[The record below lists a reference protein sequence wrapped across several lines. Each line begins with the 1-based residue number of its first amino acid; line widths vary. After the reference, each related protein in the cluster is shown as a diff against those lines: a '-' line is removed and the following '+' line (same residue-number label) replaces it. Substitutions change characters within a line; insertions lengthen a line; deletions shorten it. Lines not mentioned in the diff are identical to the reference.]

1 MAFTALVLEETGGK
15 VTQTFKQLEDKD
27 LPQGEVL
34 VRVGYS
40 DLNYKDGLILNGMA
54 RLVRSY
60 PHIPGIDLVGTVE
73 ASSAPEFKPGDAVVL
88 TGWATGERQW
98 GGYSQKQRVK
108 AAHLLALPKGLSPKR
123 AMAIGTAGLTAM
135 LSVLA
140 LERHGLK
147 PDQGEVLVTGATG
160 GLGSIAVAILAK
172 LGYKVAGSTGK
183 ADKADYLK
191 SLGASVVVD
200 RKELSDPSDRP
211 LESSRWA
218 GAVDTV
224 GGVTLARVFA
234 QMNTHGSV
242 AVCGNAGGNELKTTV
257 LPLILRGVNLL
268 GIDSNFCP
276 QALRREAWQR
286 LTTDLPMDK
295 LDAMTEVVPLK
306 ALPDLAN
313 KILKGQIGGRIVV
326 DVNA

>member
-1 MAFTALVLEETGGK
+1 MAFTALVLDEAGGK
-15 VTQTFKQLEDKD
+15 VSQHFKQLEDKD

-34 VRVGYS
+34 VRVQYS
-40 DLNYKDGLILNGMA
+40 DLNYKDGLILNGLA

-60 PHIPGIDLVGTVE
+60 PHIPGIDLAGTVE
-73 ASSAPEFKPGDAVVL
+73 HSSAAEFKPGDAVVL
-88 TGWATGERQW
+88 TGWGTGERHW
-98 GGYSQKQRVK
+98 GGYSQKQRAK
-108 AAHLLALPKGLSPKR
+108 AGHLLKLPQGMSPKR

-140 LERHGLK
+140 LERHGLE
-147 PDQGEVLVTGATG
+147 PGAGEVLVTGATG
-160 GLGSIAVAILAK
+160 GLGSVAVAILAK

-183 ADKADYLK
+183 ADRSDYLK
-191 SLGASVVVD
+191 SLGAATIID
-200 RKELSDPSDRP
+200 RKELSEAGDRP
-211 LESSRWA
+211 LESARWA
-218 GAVDTV
+218 GAIDTV
-224 GGVTLARVFA
+224 GGTTLARVFA

-242 AVCGNAGGNELKTTV
+242 AVCGNAGGNDLKTTV

-268 GIDSNFCP
+268 GIDSNYCP

-286 LTTDLPMDK
+286 LTTDLPTDK
-295 LDAMTEVVPLK
+295 LDAMTEIVPLK

-313 KILKGQIGGRIVV
+313 KILKGQIGGRVVV

>member
-1 MAFTALVLEETGGK
+1 MAFTALVLEEAGGK
-15 VTQTFKQLEDKD
+15 VGQHFKQLEDKD
-27 LPQGEVL
+27 LPDGEVL
-34 VRVGYS
+34 VRVQYS
-40 DLNYKDGLILNGMA
+40 DLNYKDGLILNGLA

-73 ASSAPEFKPGDAVVL
+73 QSSAAEFKPGDGVVL
-88 TGWATGERQW
+88 TGWGTGERQW
-98 GGYSQKQRVK
+98 GGYTQKQRVK
-108 AAHLLALPKGLSPKR
+108 AAHLLKLPAGLSPKR

-140 LERHGLK
+140 LEGHGLK
-147 PDQGEVLVTGATG
+147 SDQGEVLVTGATG
-160 GLGSIAVAILAK
+160 GVGSVAVAILAR

-183 ADKADYLK
+183 ADKVDYLR
-191 SLGASVVVD
+191 SLGASVIVD

-242 AVCGNAGGNELKTTV
+242 AVCGNAGGNDLKTTV

-268 GIDSNFCP
+268 GIDSNYCP

>member
-1 MAFTALVLEETGGK
+1 MAFTALVLEEANGK
-15 VTQTFKQLEDKD
+15 VTQTFRQLEDKD
-27 LPQGEVL
+27 LPDGEVL
-34 VRVGYS
+34 VRVSYS
-40 DLNYKDGLILNGMA
+40 DLNYKDGLIVNGLA

-60 PHIPGIDLVGTVE
+60 PHVPGIDLVGTVE
-73 ASSAPEFKPGDAVVL
+73 DSSSPDFKPGDAVVL
-88 TGWATGERQW
+88 TGWATGERHW
-98 GGYSQKQRVK
+98 GGYAQKQRVK
-108 AAHLLALPKGLSPKR
+108 AAHLLPLPAGLSPKR

-135 LSVLA
+135 LSVMA
-140 LERHGLK
+140 LERHGLR
-147 PDQGEVLVTGATG
+147 PGEGEVLVTGATG

-183 ADKADYLK
+183 ADKVDYLR
-191 SLGASVVVD
+191 SLGAATIID
-200 RKELSDPSDRP
+200 RKELSEPSDRP

-234 QMNTHGSV
+234 QMNAHASI
-242 AVCGNAGGNELKTTV
+242 AVCGNASGNDLKTTV

-276 QALRREAWQR
+276 VELRREAWRR

-295 LDAMTEVVPLK
+295 LDAMTEIAPLK
-306 ALPDLAN
+306 AVPDLAN
-313 KILKGQIGGRIVV
+313 RILKGQIGGRVV
-326 DVNA
+326 IDVNA

>member
-1 MAFTALVLEETGGK
+1 MAFTALVLEEAGGK
-15 VTQTFKQLEDKD
+15 VTQSFKQLEDKD
-27 LPQGEVL
+27 LPAGEVL

-40 DLNYKDGLILNGMA
+40 DLNYKDGLILNGLA

-73 ASSAPEFKPGDAVVL
+73 QSSAAEFKPGDAVVL

-108 AAHLLALPKGLSPKR
+108 AAHLLPLQKGMSPKR

-135 LSVLA
+135 LSVMA

-160 GLGSIAVAILAK
+160 GVGSVAVAILAK
-172 LGYKVAGSTGK
+172 LGYRVAGSTGK
-183 ADKADYLK
+183 TELGEYLK
-191 SLGASVVVD
+191 SLGAAVIVD

-224 GGVTLARVFA
+224 GGMTLARAFA
-234 QMNTHGSV
+234 QMNTHASI

-286 LTTDLPMDK
+286 LVTDLPTDK
-295 LDAMTEVVPLK
+295 LDAMTQVAPLK

-313 KILKGQIGGRIVV
+313 KILKGQIGGRVV
-326 DVNA
+326 IDVNA

>member
-1 MAFTALVLEETGGK
+1 MTFTALVLEEAGGK
-15 VTQTFKQLEDKD
+15 VTQSFKQLEDKD
-27 LPQGEVL
+27 LPEGEVL

-40 DLNYKDGLILNGMA
+40 DLNYKDGLILNGLA

-60 PHIPGIDLVGTVE
+60 PHVPGIDLVGTVE
-73 ASSAPEFKPGDAVVL
+73 ASTAPEFKLGDAIVL

-98 GGYSQKQRVK
+98 GGYSQKQRVN
-108 AAHLLALPKGLSPKR
+108 AAHLLPLPKGMSPKR

-135 LSVLA
+135 LSVMA

-160 GLGSIAVAILAK
+160 GVGSVAVAILAR

-183 ADKADYLK
+183 ADKVDYLK
-191 SLGASVVVD
+191 SLGASVIVD

-218 GAVDTV
+218 GAIDTV
-224 GGVTLARVFA
+224 GGATLARAFA
-234 QMNTHGSV
+234 QMNTHASI

-268 GIDSNFCP
+268 GIDSNYCP

-286 LTTDLPMDK
+286 LVTDLPMDK
-295 LDAMTEVVPLK
+295 LDAMTQVAPLK
-306 ALPDLAN
+306 ALPELAN
-313 KILKGQIGGRIVV
+313 KILKGQIGGRVV
-326 DVNA
+326 IDVNA